1 MVLLPSSSCM
11 KAKKR
16 VRRAG
21 LVELGRG
28 SGMYATSLHVSG
40 DERETETP
48 DGSVGDL
55 SGLHARAAAPV
66 ARSSPPPPPV
76 VVPVDDS
83 GEETPDTPERGT
95 SPRQRSPPAAPTPT
109 RARQPGDPGRA
120 SHDATWFVSQVLP
133 ELSRATEARGGRR
146 SHPTS
151 PPSAGAAPRIPSP
164 GTASLH
170 HHHRGGNNA
179 GAAFPRP
186 SRRRPGTLDARF
198 EAMLSSITREPANPP
213 PIAERSR
220 GREEMD
226 RLTQAVESVSR
237 ELAALRALVE
247 TSLDVQFETQ
257 RAVRQ
262 ELAGALSDSAR
273 AFDRGS
279 DPVTIPGE
287 TAGSPDREESR
298 DREGPPDADA
308 SSAAVDAAVDAVASL
323 GLGLGLGTAVRRS
336 FPRTEEERRRTDNDR
351 AFHEAARA
359 MDRRNSDPPNAGQCA
374 CCMEAAAN
382 AVFYRCGHLCCC
394 LRCATKI
401 HRGPERTR
409 NCPVCRAPIVEVIRA
424 YGATEMAGLPRE
436 RREEGREVGEGGRGG
451 PGRKEPR
458 AGGAGAAG
466 DAESAESAA
475 SAASAAS

>member
-1 MVLLPSSSCM
+1 
-11 KAKKR
+11 
-16 VRRAG
+16 
-21 LVELGRG
+21 
-28 SGMYATSLHVSG
+28 
-40 DERETETP
+40 
-48 DGSVGDL
+48 
-55 SGLHARAAAPV
+55 
-66 ARSSPPPPPV
+66 
-76 VVPVDDS
+76 
-83 GEETPDTPERGT
+83 
-95 SPRQRSPPAAPTPT
+95 
-109 RARQPGDPGRA
+109 
-120 SHDATWFVSQVLP
+120 
-133 ELSRATEARGGRR
+133 
-146 SHPTS
+146 
-151 PPSAGAAPRIPSP
+151 
-164 GTASLH
+164 
-170 HHHRGGNNA
+170 
-179 GAAFPRP
+179 
-186 SRRRPGTLDARF
+186 
-198 EAMLSSITREPANPP
+198 MLSSITREPANPP

-262 ELAGALSDSAR
+262 ELAGALSDSASV
-273 AFDRGS
+273 FDRGS
-279 DPVTIPGE
+279 DPVTMPGE
-287 TAGSPDREESR
+287 TAGSPDRER
-298 DREGPPDADA
+298 LPIAVDADREGPPYADS

-323 GLGLGLGTAVRRS
+323 GLGLGLETAVGRS
-336 FPRTEEERRRTDNDR
+336 FPRTEEERRRSDNDR
-351 AFHEAARA
+351 AFHEKARA

-436 RREEGREVGEGGRGG
+436 RREDGREVGERGRGV

-458 AGGAGAAG
+458 PGGAGAAG
-466 DAESAESAA
+466 DAESAESAE

>member
-1 MVLLPSSSCM
+1 MIGSSNARLAPRHRSRVVL
-11 KAKKR
+11 R
-16 VRRAG
+16 
-21 LVELGRG
+21 
-28 SGMYATSLHVSG
+28 
-40 DERETETP
+40 
-48 DGSVGDL
+48 
-55 SGLHARAAAPV
+55 
-66 ARSSPPPPPV
+66 
-76 VVPVDDS
+76 
-83 GEETPDTPERGT
+83 
-95 SPRQRSPPAAPTPT
+95 
-109 RARQPGDPGRA
+109 
-120 SHDATWFVSQVLP
+120 P
-133 ELSRATEARGGRR
+133 ELFREQDVPHLHEPQRGER
-146 SHPTS
+146 
-151 PPSAGAAPRIPSP
+151 PRP
-164 GTASLH
+164 
-170 HHHRGGNNA
+170 
-179 GAAFPRP
+179 PRP

-451 PGRKEPR
+451 RGERSRAPGAGRRATPR
-458 AGGAGAAG
+458 APRAPRAPRRDVRDAAPSERRRVRTRHPSVLG
-466 DAESAESAA
+466 ERSRDTIRFLRNYKRRSPERRSRA
-475 SAASAAS
+475 SYERDMILHVGVDVVD